1 MGHKS
6 HNQELAEPGF
16 KSRFFDSSPW
26 CFYPIKLSSVDLLD
40 LWASKT
46 CNSQPRSRTQ
56 LSKTQV
62 TQSCQTLCD
71 PVDYTVCGI
80 LQARILE
87 WVAFP
92 FSRGSSQPRDWT
104 QVSCIAGGFFTNW
117 TIREAPRTQLTYS
130 RWKLG
135 HSSGPCGILNYF
147 FSLHYSMMPG
157 NNQAKFHCFFDHSF
171 FLSAVI
177 IAQKYET

>member
-26 CFYPIKLSSVDLLD
+26 CFYPITLSLVDLLG

-46 CNSQPRSRTQ
+46 CNSRPRSRTQ
-56 LSKTQV
+56 LSKTQA
-62 TQSCQTLCD
+62 TQSRQTLCD
-71 PVDYTVCGI
+71 PMDYTVCGI

-92 FSRGSSQPRDWT
+92 FSKRSSQPRDWT
-104 QVSCIAGGFFTNW
+104 QVSCITGGFFTNW
-117 TIREAPRTQLTYS
+117 AMRKAYKWYIYVIETGKELAE
-130 RWKLG
+130 K
-135 HSSGPCGILNYF
+135 F
-147 FSLHYSMMPG
+147 KESMQEKRKKIKKEEKE
-157 NNQAKFHCFFDHSF
+157 N
-171 FLSAVI
+171 
-177 IAQKYET
+177 

>member
-26 CFYPIKLSSVDLLD
+26 CFYPITLSSVDLLD

-117 TIREAPRTQLTYS
+117 AIREAPRTQLTYS

-135 HSSGPCGILNYF
+135 HSF
-147 FSLHYSMMPG
+147 WSLW
-157 NNQAKFHCFFDHSF
+157 DTELF
-171 FLSAVI
+171 FLSSLFHDAW
-177 IAQKYET
+177 Q